1 MLRNF
6 KWGFNE
12 DCEVK
17 LTCGKLRTFCEIDWP
32 AFDVGWPLEGSLD
45 KVIVNGVFELF
56 VGESGHPD
64 KFPYIDCWQVT
75 ILSWPTW
82 LKLHLEEA
90 CRVMVARMAAA
101 SKCREKCKKP
111 EKPILAGDS
120 KGTPTP
126 LLPLYPPLPLPS
138 ASSPP
143 PSEEEAASDRDAP
156 TANTPTRHSPG
167 VLETATTP
175 LSSGPMNLMLILS
188 PPALTPQHLVRLAP
202 SFNQEYFNSPTMA

>member
-111 EKPILAGDS
+111 EKPILAGNP
-120 KGTPTP
+120 KETLPP
-126 LLPLYPPLPLPS
+126 NMPLYPIC
-138 ASSPP
+138 
-143 PSEEEAASDRDAP
+143 RC
-156 TANTPTRHSPG
+156 
-167 VLETATTP
+167 
-175 LSSGPMNLMLILS
+175 LS
-188 PPALTPQHLVRLAP
+188 PLHLQPQKGKQHQMGKPQQQICLQVWAHQSLRL
-202 SFNQEYFNSPTMA
+202 